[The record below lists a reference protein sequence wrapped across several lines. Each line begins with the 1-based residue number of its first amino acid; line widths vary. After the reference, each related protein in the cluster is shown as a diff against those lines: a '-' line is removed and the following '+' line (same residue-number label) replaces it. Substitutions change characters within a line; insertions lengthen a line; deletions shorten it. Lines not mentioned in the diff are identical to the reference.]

1 MQDCWYY
8 YYYNFVCNW
17 SYCSKFSY

>member
-1 MQDCWYY
+1 MQDCLNY

-17 SYCSKFSY
+17 SYCSKISY